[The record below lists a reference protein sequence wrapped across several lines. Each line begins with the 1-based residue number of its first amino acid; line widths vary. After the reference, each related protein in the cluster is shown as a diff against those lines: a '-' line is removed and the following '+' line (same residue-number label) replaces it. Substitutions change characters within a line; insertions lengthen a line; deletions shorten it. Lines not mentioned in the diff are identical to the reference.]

1 MRRLANLCNM
11 VIVLGLFL
19 SAYAG
24 FQWKFSLASLMAM
37 NCLAILIAG
46 VCIAYARRFVP
57 ADEA

>member
-1 MRRLANLCNM
+1 VPRLANLCNM
-11 VIVLGLFL
+11 VIGFGLFL

-37 NCLAILIAG
+37 NFAILIAG
-46 VCIAYARRFVP
+46 VCIAYAQRFVP